1 MLAPDSPHETV
12 LYGEDVPA
20 LADFYSRVTGLRLLP
35 GADEHGA
42 ALRFPTGDAV
52 LLLFH
57 PTYAATPGRGVPTH
71 GAIGPSHVAFRVPVG
86 MLNQWLQRFAELEV
100 AVELDRTWKRGG
112 RSLYV
117 RDPAGN
123 SIELVEGDIWPA

>member
-1 MLAPDSPHETV
+1 
-12 LYGEDVPA
+12 
-20 LADFYSRVTGLRLLP
+20 
-35 GADEHGA
+35 
-42 ALRFPTGDAV
+42 
-52 LLLFH
+52 
-57 PTYAATPGRGVPTH
+57 
-71 GAIGPSHVAFRVPVG
+71 
-86 MLNQWLQRFAELEV
+86 MLNHWLQRFAELEV